1 MSRAGVQNHR
11 FEKNYYEVLGVSSSA
26 SEEDIRRTYRQ
37 KVLEAHPDKNPERRE
52 WAEGRIRELIVAYEI
67 LSDEATRRALDSFL
81 RASGSS
87 RANGEPFFF
96 HRETPG
102 CRALMIL
109 HCLVSGDCAR
119 GAKILDEM
127 EEEYGRDFLY
137 DYLAHED
144 YLDCLFLLA
153 EHHIREKS
161 FLSAAERLRAFYHQ
175 ECQARHPRHYLDQ
188 VIDLLRDLYLKKL
201 PKILDPALQVTFL
214 VEAGE
219 FRLSRKDE
227 LRRLRLLIDTAA
239 ASENRSTARAAL
251 QLLRELAPDAN
262 DLDELEARVQASV
275 DRDAGRRRR
284 QMRGRVGNTSGET
297 AG

>member
-87 RANGEPFFF
+87 RANGEPLFF

-102 CRALMIL
+102 C
-109 HCLVSGDCAR
+109 